1 LWRRLCLRHEIL
13 WTGLRKDIR
22 REVLIA
28 ASPGVF
34 SPDSIWWGDLVV
46 RRADAMHVWPPP
58 GTASG
63 AEGSSWLAFQPIG

>member
-1 LWRRLCLRHEIL
+1 M
-13 WTGLRKDIR
+13 DIR

-46 RRADAMHVWPPP
+46 RRADALVHC
-58 GTASG
+58 
-63 AEGSSWLAFQPIG
+63 AEILLCRRIRCS